1 MQTILS
7 YRNLTVSISQLAL
20 LQALIADNPL
30 DCRSE
35 LSRKACRLF
44 NWIQPNGI
52 LRDMVCRS
60 LLLKLEINDHIKLP
74 PRRNLPQQLRP
85 KSNSQTELFPDNAIC
100 SDDTSAVQVAI
111 KSLFPLSA
119 IQVRRTKAEPLYK
132 HLIDRY
138 HYLGYTQPV
147 GEHLKYIIY
156 SQDRPIACISFSS
169 APRHIGSRD
178 GFIGWDQHTRRRN
191 INLVAYNTRFL
202 ILPWIRVPHLASHV
216 LGLIARRISHDW
228 QQMYNHPL
236 YFLETFVDTERFRGT
251 CYKAANWTYLGVTTG
266 RGKNDQTHKKNRS
279 IKAVWGLPLVK
290 DFREKLCHG

>member
-7 YRNLTVSISQLAL
+7 YRSLTVSFSQLAL
-20 LQALIADNPL
+20 LQALIADNPH

-44 NWIQPNGI
+44 NWVQPNGI

-60 LLLKLEINDHIKLP
+60 LLLNLEGAGHICLP
-74 PRRNLPQQLRP
+74 ARRGIPPQLRV
-85 KSNSQTELFPDNAIC
+85 KTKIQTELFPDNTFC
-100 SDDTSAVQVAI
+100 SDDTSAVKVPV
-111 KSLFPLSA
+111 KSLFPLSVN
-119 IQVRRTKAEPLYK
+119 QVRRTKAEPLYK

-178 GFIGWDQHTRRRN
+178 RFIGWDQLTRRRN

-236 YFLETFVDTERFRGT
+236 FFLETFVDTDRFLGT
-251 CYKAANWTYLGVTTG
+251 CYKAANWSYLGVTTG